1 MPPSIRQAIR
11 AKEEIMKKAKYLK
24 KNNSD
29 VKFDKIIE
37 SLEFDNKTHVKPES
51 RKNEKIEI

>member
-1 MPPSIRQAIR
+1 
-11 AKEEIMKKAKYLK
+11 MKKAKYLK

-37 SLEFDNKTHVKPES
+37 SLEFDNKTLVKQET
-51 RKNEKIEI
+51 RKNDKIEISSAKEKEDLINV